1 VEILIITGLSGSGK
15 SCVADVLEDAGYFC
29 ADNLPP
35 RLIPKFAEIC
45 KDNTEIERIA
55 LVTDTRGGS
64 MFRSLPETIREL
76 REQGYDVR
84 LLYTDASAEVIKKR
98 FNETRRRHPLAESK
112 GGDLDKAIA
121 AENEILAPLKQSADL
136 YIDTGG
142 IGVSRLKEH
151 VFDLLKHD
159 FSHAM
164 MITCMSFGFKHN
176 FSGQADLLFD
186 VRFLSNPFYVEEL
199 KEKTGLE
206 AEVRDYVMASDCT
219 KTLIAKLTELLDF
232 MIPEYVRE
240 GKSRLTIAFGC
251 TGGRHRSVCLAEYFC
266 GLLTEKGYNASA
278 LHRNI

>member
-1 VEILIITGLSGSGK
+1 MEILIITGLSGSGK
-15 SCVADVLEDAGYFC
+15 SSVADVLEDAGYYC

-35 RLIPKFAEIC
+35 QLISKFAEIC

-55 LVTDTRGGS
+55 LVIDIRGGT

-76 REQGYDVR
+76 REQGYSVR
-84 LLYTDASAEVIKKR
+84 LLYTDAEAEVIKKR
-98 FNETRRRHPLAESK
+98 FNETRRRHPL
-112 GGDLDKAIA
+112 GGDLDKAIV
-121 AENEILAPLKQSADL
+121 AENEVLAPLKQMADL

-151 VFDLLKHD
+151 IADLLKHD
-159 FSHAM
+159 FSRAM

-186 VRFLSNPFYVEEL
+186 VRFLPNPFYEEEL

-206 AEVRDYVMASDCT
+206 AEVRDFVMASDCT
-219 KTLIAKLTELLDF
+219 KTLIARLTDLLDF
-232 MIPEYVRE
+232 MIPEYIRE

-251 TGGRHRSVCLAEYFC
+251 TGGRHRSVCLAEYFRN
-266 GLLTEKGYNASA
+266 LLIEKGYNASA